1 MCAAVHSDRQ
11 PRKSES
17 FFSNHNRI
25 PVLQRYRAQS
35 HAAAEGLRQAPH
47 RIATPPPLRSYH
59 TALQPPTAAAA
70 VGAVSRRLLRCKHRL
85 CAWSSMCVFKRVC
98 MLTSID
104 RLVCLL
110 LGDLPCRDCLFS
122 PRLVKMSRYNFKIV
136 LLGEGRVGKTSLVLR

>member
-1 MCAAVHSDRQ
+1 VSLCAAVTATDS
-11 PRKSES
+11 PRKSQS

-35 HAAAEGLRQAPH
+35 HAARRGCDRR
-47 RIATPPPLRSYH
+47 RIAFATLRPYH
-59 TALQPPTAAAA
+59 TASQPPTAAAA
-70 VGAVSRRLLRCKHRL
+70 VGALSRRLLRCKHRL
-85 CAWSSMCVFKRVC
+85 CVWSSMCVFKRVC
-98 MLTSID
+98 MLTAID

-122 PRLVKMSRYNFKIV
+122 PRLVKMSRFNFKIV